1 MESLEQ
7 LTDLGKIVFYSCL
20 HLALQ
25 PSEISDTFEWLA
37 CNGKNVSY
45 DELNSILCQWTKTNS
60 SVILESEEK

>member
-1 MESLEQ
+1 MESLDQ

-25 PSEISDTFEWLA
+25 PSEISDTFEWLE
-37 CNGKNVSY
+37 CNGNAVSY
-45 DELNSILCQWTKTNS
+45 DELNNILCQWTKIDS